1 MHLDTPGADGRSR
14 ATDLE
19 ELGGGRPVRSTRSF
33 PLSSV
38 NNEFTMEVGKE
49 LEILLLLPSPNHLIN
64 KIFYLKNE
72 LILGKKR
79 RMYTHL

>member
-19 ELGGGRPVRSTRSF
+19 ELSGGRPVRSSRSF

-38 NNEFTMEVGKE
+38 NNEFAVEVGEE
-49 LEILLLLPSPNHLIN
+49 LEILLLLPRPNHLI
-64 KIFYLKNE
+64 KQT
-72 LILGKKR
+72 LI
-79 RMYTHL
+79 